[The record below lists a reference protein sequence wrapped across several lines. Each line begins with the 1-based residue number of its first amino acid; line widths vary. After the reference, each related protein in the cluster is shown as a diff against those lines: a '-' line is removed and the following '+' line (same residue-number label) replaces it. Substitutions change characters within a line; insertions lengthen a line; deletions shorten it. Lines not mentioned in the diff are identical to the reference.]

1 MAGPERHLPVGLAML
16 GGKMLVAS
24 LCLQLTV
31 QQSQLP
37 RLMLGKWYFQ
47 KSVGLKAMMT
57 AAGVGPFTQ
66 NVR

>member
-16 GGKMLVAS
+16 GGKLLVAS

-31 QQSQLP
+31 QQMLP
-37 RLMLGKWYFQ
+37 LPMLGKWYFQ